1 MIIEFKTTNNNV
13 SLSCL
18 PRHNFYYIPYFAD
31 TSSKELMGLLEK
43 HLNELQS
50 KPSSKDKKETEDIE
64 EEKSKDSK
72 SSAKKPSA
80 GSANSSKAK
89 SGGKKAT
96 KGDEKSAAVDLSPQ
110 APSTMSGFV
119 RTLPNGSE
127 QKETPAMDMK
137 ESDALK
143 KLQETV
149 PAAATGEKKQILP
162 KASIETPVDEPTY
175 EVSEPSTVK
184 SILAR
189 AKEVLK
195 SLDDEKEE
203 DIGSDGAKRAIEDQ
217 PKSSKKSDISRK
229 SPDGEIGKETN
240 KAVKQ
245 IAKLAANL
253 AKTATKNKNGKNKGK
268 DKTIQNEATS
278 GGKSGSQF
286 SNERKPKPG
295 PKKSGLSATGPGRAG
310 MGNTP

>member
-1 MIIEFKTTNNNV
+1 MNYDIM
-13 SLSCL
+13 SLSSNLKSCYL
-18 PRHNFYYIPYFAD
+18 YFFTRIVD

-50 KPSSKDKKETEDIE
+50 KPSSKDKKESEDAD
-64 EEKSKDSK
+64 EEKSKESK
-72 SSAKKPSA
+72 PSTKKQSSA
-80 GSANSSKAK
+80 GSTSSSKAK
-89 SGGKKAT
+89 SGGKKTT
-96 KGDEKSAAVDLSPQ
+96 KGEEKSAAMELSPQ
-110 APSTMSGFV
+110 ASSTITGFV
-119 RTLPNGSE
+119 RTLPITTE

-143 KLQETV
+143 RAQETV

-175 EVSEPSTVK
+175 EVSEPGAVK

-195 SLDDEKEE
+195 SLDDEKDE
-203 DIGSDGAKRAIEDQ
+203 DSGSDDAKRAIEDQ
-217 PKSSKKSDISRK
+217 STSSKKSDITRK
-229 SPDGEIGKETN
+229 SSEEDAGKDTES

-253 AKTATKNKNGKNKGK
+253 AKTASKNKNGKTKVN
-268 DKTIQNEATS
+268 DKKVQNDAAST
-278 GGKSGSQF
+278 GRLGSQF
-286 SNERKPKPG
+286 SNEKKPKPG

>member
-1 MIIEFKTTNNNV
+1 MPIYSNLASRYLYLF
-13 SLSCL
+13 
-18 PRHNFYYIPYFAD
+18 PYIVD

-50 KPSSKDKKETEDIE
+50 KPSSKDKKESEDTE
-64 EEKSKDSK
+64 EEKNKESKESK
-72 SSAKKPSA
+72 PSSKKQSSA
-80 GSANSSKAK
+80 GSTSSSKAK
-89 SGGKKAT
+89 SGGKKTT
-96 KGDEKSAAVDLSPQ
+96 KGEEKSAATELSPQ
-110 APSTMSGFV
+110 APSTITGFV
-119 RTLPNGSE
+119 RTLPVTSE

-143 KLQETV
+143 KAQETV

-175 EVSEPSTVK
+175 EVSEPGAVK

-203 DIGSDGAKRAIEDQ
+203 DSGSDGAKRAIEDQ
-217 PKSSKKSDISRK
+217 SKSSKKSDITRK
-229 SPDGEIGKETN
+229 SSEVDAGNETTS

-253 AKTATKNKNGKNKGK
+253 AKTANKNKNGKTKVN
-268 DKTIQNEATS
+268 DKKVQNEAVSS
-278 GGKSGSQF
+278 GRSGTKF
-286 SNERKPKPG
+286 SNEKKPKPG